1 MEEEK
6 DKGISTQEY
15 IDKNGKADLVLSSES
30 FNNTKEAKS
39 KVDDRL
45 NNDKKT
51 KNDHLFKKG
60 NKFGKGRVKGTYS
73 FIPMLKREL
82 KKLDG
87 MTNKTKGELVIETLI
102 DKAIKDKDI
111 QAMKELMN
119 RIDGMPNQKV
129 AVDVEGVNLIMPKSN
144 LLPDKE

>member
-87 MTNKTKGELVIETLI
+87 MTNKTKGELIIETLI

-129 AVDVEGVNLIMPKSN
+129 AVDVERVNLIMPKSN
-144 LLPDKE
+144 LLPNKE

>member
-15 IDKNGKADLVLSSES
+15 IDKNSKADLVLSSES

-87 MTNKTKGELVIETLI
+87 MTNKTKGELIIETLI

-129 AVDVEGVNLIMPKSN
+129 AVDVERVNLIMPKSN
-144 LLPDKE
+144 LLPNKE

>member
-15 IDKNGKADLVLSSES
+15 IDKNSKADLVLSSES

-73 FIPMLKREL
+73 FIPMLKRKL
-82 KKLDG
+82 KELDG
-87 MTNKTKGELVIETLI
+87 MTNKTKGELIIETLI

-129 AVDVEGVNLIMPKSN
+129 AVDVERVNLIMPKSN

>member
-15 IDKNGKADLVLSSES
+15 IDKNSKANLVLSSES

-87 MTNKTKGELVIETLI
+87 MTNKTKGELIIETLI

-129 AVDVEGVNLIMPKSN
+129 AVDVERVNLIMPKSN
-144 LLPDKE
+144 LLPNKE